1 MKSFRDPKDKYR
13 CHLDLCAELGQIQD
27 LSKKSFAMDTKSSQK
42 AKTEWWR
49 IRKELDE
56 RLGLLLADIDSIVF
70 GGFKVFL
77 IYCLMWK
84 DMNFVLHVGFN
95 ETDVQAGLGAR
106 VCRIFARS
114 FEQPSFG

>member
-1 MKSFRDPKDKYR
+1 MKSFRDTRDKYK
-13 CHLDLCAELGQIQD
+13 CHLDLCAELGEIQD
-27 LSKKSFAMDTKSSQK
+27 LSKKSFAMDTKSNQQ

-77 IYCLMWK
+77 TSICDVIILKY
-84 DMNFVLHVGFN
+84 VGFT
-95 ETDVQAGLGAR
+95 ETNVQAAFGAR
-106 VCRIFARS
+106 ICGIFARS
-114 FEQPSFG
+114 FDQPSCE